1 MKLCPHFSVILCTYN
16 RRNLALSTLASLRS
30 QTLPYSQFEV
40 IVVDN
45 GSSDGTFDA
54 VRTYVSAGMQEEK
67 DAKDTWQVQ
76 CLSEPQNGLAYARNT
91 GLLAANGEVAVFLH
105 DDALADQHWLEHLL
119 TAYEK
124 TGADAIGGR
133 VELDWEVPR
142 PHWLSEEL
150 LEMLGYFAPA
160 RVRTQLAKP
169 TSLSS
174 CNFSVKIEALRA
186 IGYFSPLLSKS
197 PNRPLRMEMDDL
209 CRRLRDAGYALWYE
223 PEAMVVHRASAIR
236 LTRPFFVGRAYW
248 QGRSEV
254 LLEYVASVPPHP
266 AGAINRVPTHT
277 PTPHPADA
285 INRVPTPHPGAINR
299 APTHTPTPHPAD
311 AINRV
316 PTRLPMKLL
325 AILTELRELAYL
337 ALLHRPLLG
346 LAGRS
351 TNERLLAAME
361 QARSWGRLQ
370 QWFQLPKRPSRE
382 SVVRA
387 VLFVRPAG
395 ADPTADLLAQALTSQ
410 DVDYGIGIEGITWS
424 WLWAH
429 RPRDE
434 RTRSIVHFYRVG
446 AFNLTYG
453 QRQWFR
459 FWLWLA
465 RLWGF
470 GIITTDTGGWWQ
482 STYSL
487 RFLSRRS
494 LERKVLSA
502 SDVVL
507 AYTRQPEQ
515 LYPDRRLRRRVRCLL
530 HPGFRGYYGPPEP
543 RAQAREQLGLPKEA
557 GTVYLCFAYAHTER
571 EVVLLI
577 EAFLDL
583 KPGKQQKKATPQL
596 LIVGLPADKQSPAC
610 VLKLAALNPTIHLNM
625 TTPCKEDMPLYVGA
639 TDVVVLPHFSMPAA
653 GMLEMAILALSYEHV
668 MIVPN
673 LPRFRGMLP
682 PRASILYDP
691 TSRASL
697 VRALS
702 QAQASTF
709 HLNAQEAVILE
720 AESGWRE
727 YAQRLL
733 KLYQQLR

>member
-16 RRNLALSTLASLRS
+16 RRNLVLSTLASLRS

-67 DAKDTWQVQ
+67 DAEDIWQVQ
-76 CLSEPQNGLAYARNT
+76 CLSEPQIGLAYARNT

-105 DDALADQHWLEHLL
+105 DDALANQHWLEHLL

-133 VELDWEVPR
+133 VELDWEVPH
-142 PHWLSEEL
+142 PHWFSEEL

-160 RVRTQLAKP
+160 RVRTQLEKP

-197 PNRPLRMEMDDL
+197 PNRPLSMEMDDL

-223 PEAMVVHRASAIR
+223 PEAMVVHRASTIR

-254 LLEYVASVPPHP
+254 LVEYVASGPPHP
-266 AGAINRVPTHT
+266 AGAKELKC
-277 PTPHPADA
+277 
-285 INRVPTPHPGAINR
+285 
-299 APTHTPTPHPAD
+299 APQAPL
-311 AINRV
+311 RV
-316 PTRLPMKLL
+316 PTRLPKKLL

-337 ALLHRPLLG
+337 ALLHRPLLA

-370 QWFQLPKRPSRE
+370 QWLRLPKRPSRE
-382 SVVRA
+382 PAVRA

-395 ADPTADLLAQALTSQ
+395 ADPTAELLAQALTSQ

-446 AFNLTYG
+446 AFDLTYG

-482 STYSL
+482 STHSL

-507 AYTRQPEQ
+507 GYTRQPEQ

-543 RAQAREQLGLPKEA
+543 RDQAREQLGLPKEA
-557 GTVYLCFAYAHTER
+557 STVYMCFAYAHTER

-583 KPGKQQKKATPQL
+583 KPGKQQKRAVPQL
-596 LIVGLPADKQSPAC
+596 LIVGLPADKQSPER

-625 TTPCKEDMPLYVGA
+625 TIPCKEDMPLYMGA
-639 TDVVVLPHFSMPAA
+639 ADVVVLPHFSMPAA
-653 GMLEMAILALSYEHV
+653 GMLEMALLALSYEHV
-668 MIVPN
+668 VVAPN

-727 YAQRLL
+727 YARRLL